1 MENYKTDIQSVI
13 FLGDYPKDERYAFLK
28 RHKIVPISKC
38 ITDSIINN
46 LIKETN
52 KSYCII
58 EPDKFKKLS
67 IHKIKAFCND
77 GHTRYVEMIIGY
89 Y

>member
-1 MENYKTDIQSVI
+1 MENHKTDIQNVI

-38 ITDSIINN
+38 ITDSN
-46 LIKETN
+46 T

-58 EPDKFKKLS
+58 EPDKFKKLR

-77 GHTRYVEMIIGY
+77 SHTRYVEMIIGY